1 MPRVPLPKTVEGL
14 KSLLSTIVD
23 MKKDLDVNK
32 NLSSYKSYATAAA
45 SKLGKSYSERVLI
58 LMRALEAFNKTVE
71 KNRAKLVPGQ
81 VARREDRVNF
91 ARVKLMAAFNKK
103 KESIQ
108 KRITALGK
116 KAASPKKKKSSA
128 VKKAKKSSAVKKAKK
143 SPSSKAKKS
152 KSPKKSASPKSAL
165 SSVLA
170 LLTASK
176 VKKVKAA
183 RKPKSP
189 KSPKPKAVKK
199 SPKAKKPKKS
209 PKAKKSPAPSMFMWG
224 GEYDSDLEFM

>member
-1 MPRVPLPKTVEGL
+1 MPRVSLPKTAEGL
-14 KSLLSTIVD
+14 KSLLSTIAD

-32 NLSSYKSYATAAA
+32 NLPSYKSFATAAA

-58 LMRALEAFNKTVE
+58 LMRALEALNKTIE
-71 KNRAKLVPGQ
+71 KNRIKPVPGQ
-81 VARREDRVNF
+81 IARRDVRVDS

-103 KESIQ
+103 RDSIQ

-116 KAASPKKKKSSA
+116 KS
-128 VKKAKKSSAVKKAKK
+128 AKKSSAVKKAKK

-189 KSPKPKAVKK
+189 KPKAAKKSPKPKA
-199 SPKAKKPKKS
+199 SKAKKPKRS

-224 GEYDSDLEFM
+224 GESDASELEFM